1 METLFTI
8 YFMLDTP
15 SPCRFLGVA
24 HGLEGGG
31 REGLFTQW
39 EEMFCFY
46 FSDLLFFRSNYKL
59 HVLKQRQG
67 ECIAH

>member
-24 HGLEGGG
+24 DGLEGGG
-31 REGLFTQW
+31 GGGGGGVVYPVGRNVLF
-39 EEMFCFY
+39 
-46 FSDLLFFRSNYKL
+46 LFFGF
-59 HVLKQRQG
+59 V
-67 ECIAH
+67 IF